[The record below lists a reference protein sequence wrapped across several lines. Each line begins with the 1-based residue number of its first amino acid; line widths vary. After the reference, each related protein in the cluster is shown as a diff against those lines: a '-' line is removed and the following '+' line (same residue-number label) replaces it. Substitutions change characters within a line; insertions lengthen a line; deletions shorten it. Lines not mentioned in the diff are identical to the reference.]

1 MEMRMEMKASLCVG
15 EYCETAYNIEGLE
28 IRVYCM
34 EELCYCLKEN
44 AFLLDMSIMNDKL
57 VDWIGEECR
66 VRELAKQLYP
76 MVHKQGSLSAFV
88 LTILQYVGIYGEEE
102 LQAVAQVLKQGSGLS
117 NLEKRKS
124 QIDYMVEKRK
134 YAAAIR
140 GYDMLL
146 ETWSDLEREGR
157 ELPAGKV
164 RAAILHNKGVAL
176 TGLMLYDKAAEYFR
190 EAWQADPDRS
200 HLDAYLAAKRM
211 ELSEDAYVAFAARN
225 PEFYTESLELE
236 KSMEQFGRE
245 WEQQPEFRQLKL
257 RREWRANDR
266 QKYDVENERLI
277 TALKNSYRTSVSI

>member
-1 MEMRMEMKASLCVG
+1 MEMKASLCVG
-15 EYCETAYNIEGLE
+15 EYCENAYNIEELE

-44 AFLLDMSIMNDKL
+44 AFLLDMSIMNDRL
-57 VDWIGEECR
+57 VDWIGEECK

-76 MVHKQGSLSAFV
+76 MVHKQGSLSVFV

-102 LQAVAQVLKQGSGLS
+102 MQAVSQVLKQGSGLS

-146 ETWSDLEREGR
+146 ETWSDLEKEGR
-157 ELPAGKV
+157 ELPAGRV

-190 EAWQADPDRS
+190 ESWQADPDRI

-211 ELSEDAYVAFAARN
+211 ELTEDAYVAFAAQN

-245 WEQQPEFRQLKL
+245 WEQQPEYRQLKL
-257 RREWRANDR
+257 RREWRAEDR
-266 QKYDVENERLI
+266 QKYNAENERLI